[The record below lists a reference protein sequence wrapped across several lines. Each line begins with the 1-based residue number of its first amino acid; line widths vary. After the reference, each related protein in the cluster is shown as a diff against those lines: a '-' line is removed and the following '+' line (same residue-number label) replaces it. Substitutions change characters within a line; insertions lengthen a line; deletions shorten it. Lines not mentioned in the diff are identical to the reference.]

1 MLWKKANLTLV
12 DKLQSLKPNEW
23 EDLQKELI
31 DNAKVWDCLG
41 YLDVNGDF
49 QRLRSKEKKL
59 RGSAGMG
66 EANAE
71 QGKRRRGSEATER
84 VRPWWEEQRQAQRA

>member
-1 MLWKKANLTLV
+1 MIFVSSIDKTYKISPRLTAW
-12 DKLQSLKPNEW
+12 NEFHTFCGN
-23 EDLQKELI
+23 E
-31 DNAKVWDCLG
+31 
-41 YLDVNGDF
+41 
-49 QRLRSKEKKL
+49 RSR
-59 RGSAGMG
+59 RGSAGIG